1 MKKFIHK
8 DLEKQ
13 QASDHVDKSQD
24 RDDIPMNEVKTV
36 IPTISGELIAGGNSY
51 SVKKNARSTNARSIN
66 ANGHH
71 PKRFEWKDITF
82 HCGSLKELRFTM
94 TISSLLQ
101 QTLVM
106 QT

>member
-51 SVKKNARSTNARSIN
+51 SVKKMQDPPMQDRLMPMAIIQSV
-66 ANGHH
+66 
-71 PKRFEWKDITF
+71 
-82 HCGSLKELRFTM
+82 
-94 TISSLLQ
+94 SSGKI
-101 QTLVM
+101 
-106 QT
+106 